1 MTSRAQAY
9 AASSQKTGEV
19 AVQQQGNLFLWT
31 VFETKGTVRN
41 VLANGTAPSQ
51 QRAMHDALR
60 KAKQLGLTVEPA
72 AMSSSDAP
80 PPEARSVQPTNAMLT
95 VLARNQTLVWISL
108 GSTAL
113 KGRLIS
119 YDPTSKDLILKE
131 DSGKTQKFNASSI
144 KSLRFPGYSASGDN
158 TASKRSASMAG
169 SEDPGKRYD
178 DQAAAYLEAAVK
190 AMKRGDQQSAT
201 SNMEAATQSRVTAAM
216 ARKQAGF
223 KASAAKSVSAA
234 NATAPGKRN
243 SLGGSEKL
251 YRALVQAQRKYG
263 TQHELAKQAYSA
275 YHSDMAAYNAANKK
289 PVSAANDT
297 ASARYVF
304 PDGQAANRFVQ
315 EVSKMGI
322 KTGAQGNIAV
332 AVKPGLRAADISDLA
347 RKLNGKP
354 TTGAVQ
360 ASTSSA
366 PNLERAVRNVLG
378 TTPEAK
384 TAVKVLRERGEPGLL
399 AWVKSNFGQAVA
411 TELKTAAA
419 GYPAARELNGKPTTG
434 AVQASSGDAAITKSE
449 HDARMAKLPPLAVR
463 ALGFLRTGN
472 RTVSE
477 LAERTGSTP
486 ADMLAA
492 LTAASKLGVGVSK
505 NTMSDPK
512 DPRFQLKG
520 LRIRYEASS
529 GDAAGDAKAK
539 QAFSSAM
546 SQLTQSLMGLNKP
559 FSIALKASDDQA
571 IDERAYTKIKS
582 AWTQI
587 KALTEQLDSLVG

>member
-223 KASAAKSVSAA
+223 KASAAK
-234 NATAPGKRN
+234 
-243 SLGGSEKL
+243 
-251 YRALVQAQRKYG
+251 
-263 TQHELAKQAYSA
+263 
-275 YHSDMAAYNAANKK
+275 

-354 TTGAVQ
+354 TSGAVQ
-360 ASTSSA
+360 ASTKDQ
-366 PNLERAVRNVLG
+366 PDYLRAIRNVFG

-384 TAVKVLRERGEPGLL
+384 TAAKVFQQRGEDALL
-399 AWVKSNFGQAVA
+399 TWAKSNFGQAVA
-411 TELKTAAA
+411 TDLKTAAA
-419 GYPAARELNGKPTTG
+419 GYPAARKLNGKPTMG

-477 LAERTGSTP
+477 LAERTGSTL

-512 DPRFQLKG
+512 DPRFQLKS

-539 QAFSSAM
+539 QLFSSAM